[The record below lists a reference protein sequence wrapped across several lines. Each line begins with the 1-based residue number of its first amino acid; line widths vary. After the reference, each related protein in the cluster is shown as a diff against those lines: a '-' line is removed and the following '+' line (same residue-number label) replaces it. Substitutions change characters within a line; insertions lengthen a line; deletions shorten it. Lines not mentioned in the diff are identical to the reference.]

1 MDEQTLLGG
10 GVWMNGLSQ
19 RKAYGYTDSPRGRC
33 IDEQTLA
40 EGGVWIDGLLQW
52 EAYG

>member
-10 GVWMNGLSQ
+10 GVRMNGLSHI
-19 RKAYGYTDSPRGRC
+19 KAYGYTDSPRGRC